1 MTPKQREKQ
10 KEALAGLTK
19 KQKDAIKFSFEKYKK
34 AYEKAKERKNIREG
48 AELLNFSEYIA
59 MYGIYAELEDAIA
72 EAGGDTKIHD
82 LIVSDAS
89 VMEEPTIR
97 GLQKILADHGVKV
110 SLEVIKDN
118 LSNYFKRAR
127 DFYPDNESYSLALSE
142 AYGW

>member
-1 MTPKQREKQ
+1 
-10 KEALAGLTK
+10 
-19 KQKDAIKFSFEKYKK
+19 
-34 AYEKAKERKNIREG
+34 
-48 AELLNFSEYIA
+48 
-59 MYGIYAELEDAIA
+59 
-72 EAGGDTKIHD
+72 
-82 LIVSDAS
+82 
-89 VMEEPTIR
+89 MEEPTIR